1 MFNSERLYAS
11 PNDPSLAFPLAAQD
25 SNGVETSGTDFSRQH
40 VEDSNWNNLA
50 GEQALPAPAR
60 RHGVTTER
68 RSPST
73 LRHAPYVV
81 PPSSNTADVRTRI
94 ERSNA
99 SSNNLTSSNRSAV
112 DNNRTRNRT
121 LPRYNPTSS
130 TGSHV
135 SNYNQALEFETNVH
149 NSDRTFVPPYSSS
162 SPPNSAHGGVT
173 SPYSEPSTP
182 FHGVPQVEEANN
194 KRSKSPPPCG
204 L

>member
-60 RHGVTTER
+60 RHGVKTER

-94 ERSNA
+94 ERVKCFLQQPDIIKQVCCRQQPYSPIVHFHIIILRRA
-99 SSNNLTSSNRSAV
+99 PVA
-112 DNNRTRNRT
+112 
-121 LPRYNPTSS
+121 
-130 TGSHV
+130 HV

-149 NSDRTFVPPYSSS
+149 NSDRTFRSAIFEIE
-162 SPPNSAHGGVT
+162 SPQFCAWRGSLLHTRN
-173 SPYSEPSTP
+173 
-182 FHGVPQVEEANN
+182 
-194 KRSKSPPPCG
+194 
-204 L
+204 